1 MWFKGMWT
9 PWNLAV
15 TVPARTTTPPPPPSE
30 QGRWPRLSGHPLEM
44 RPSPRQNQERRHLFI
59 LTSRELL
66 GLINILTSGLTSL
79 PLSSCACYLTSQPVS
94 ERQMPHPEAEARA
107 RSEQWPRPGLLLHS
121 EAEARARSERWP
133 WPGPIPHSEAEA
145 RARSERRPWPEQSR
159 TQRQMPH
166 SSPKLVSSHSEAE
179 ARARS
184 KRRPWPEHSRTQR
197 QMPHPSPELFSS

>member
-1 MWFKGMWT
+1 MLEPCHTHPRTYSFSQRARWT

-66 GLINILTSGLTSL
+66 GLINILTTGPTSL
-79 PLSSCACYLTSQPVS
+79 QLSSCACYLTSQPVS
-94 ERQMPHPEAEARA
+94 ERQMPHP
-107 RSEQWPRPGLLLHS
+107 

-166 SSPKLVSSHSEAE
+166 SSPKLFSSHSEAE

-184 KRRPWPEHSRTQR
+184 ERRPWPEHSRTQR
-197 QMPHPSPELFSS
+197 QMPHSSPELFSS